1 MDSTTTFP
9 NELWLQ
15 IFSHLSPCV
24 LRNLSS
30 TRRALYDIARPL
42 GFTEFKLRPYP
53 YDFQPPKAQLD
64 DATERLRFYSS
75 PKVAPYVQSCTAR
88 HTLNGRQ
95 DCTMDEG
102 APHVLVNAF
111 FEYLP
116 KFAAMQRIYMDRM
129 QFTQIGITNLCGLP
143 ALTHVEFSGCKIA
156 AGEQLNADSLN
167 LRVATFITRFDHMC
181 DLWMSLISRDSL
193 RELSVSDILPLAKP
207 DVQPFPKAHTLTVND
222 LPMRIWDTLTIFAK
236 FPALR
241 VFSTDYRGVYLY
253 SPMQRRTARSP
264 LRRHPSS
271 PCSPP
276 RPSLTPSNPSPSPGT
291 SPSNTAAPTPH
302 RGTTPRRPPL
312 PPCPTSRT
320 YAASWWQSAL
330 R

>member
-15 IFSHLSPCV
+15 IFSHLSPCA

-64 DATERLRFYSS
+64 DAIERLRFYSS
-75 PKVAPYVQSCTAR
+75 PKVAPYVRSCTAR
-88 HTLNGRQ
+88 DMLNGRQ

-102 APHVLVNAF
+102 APHVLANAF
-111 FEYLP
+111 FECLP
-116 KFAAMQRIYMDRM
+116 NFTAMQRIYMDHM
-129 QFTQIGITNLCGLP
+129 QFTQIGIKNLCGLP

-156 AGEQLNADSLN
+156 AREQLNADSLN

-181 DLWMSLISRDSL
+181 DFWMSLVSRDSL

-207 DVQPFPKAHTLTVND
+207 DVQPFPKAHT
-222 LPMRIWDTLTIFAK
+222 PHI
-236 FPALR
+236 
-241 VFSTDYRGVYLY
+241 
-253 SPMQRRTARSP
+253 
-264 LRRHPSS
+264 
-271 PCSPP
+271 
-276 RPSLTPSNPSPSPGT
+276 TPI
-291 SPSNTAAPTPH
+291 
-302 RGTTPRRPPL
+302 
-312 PPCPTSRT
+312 
-320 YAASWWQSAL
+320 
-330 R
+330 

>member
-9 NELWLQ
+9 NELRLQ
-15 IFSHLSPCV
+15 IFSRLSPCA

-30 TRRALYDIARPL
+30 TRRAFYDIARPL
-42 GFTEFKLRPYP
+42 GFTEFKLWPYP
-53 YDFQPPKAQLD
+53 YEFQPPKAQLD
-64 DATERLRFYSS
+64 DALEPLRFYSS
-75 PKVAPYVQSCTAR
+75 PKVAPYIWSCTA
-88 HTLNGRQ
+88 H
-95 DCTMDEG
+95 CTMDEG

-111 FEYLP
+111 FECLP
-116 KFAAMQRIYMDRM
+116 NFTAMQRIYMDRM

-143 ALTHVEFSGCKIA
+143 ALTHVEFSGCKTA
-156 AGEQLNADSLN
+156 VGEQLNADSLN
-167 LRVATFITRFDHMC
+167 LRVATLITRFGHMC
-181 DLWMSLISRDSL
+181 DLWMSLVSRDSF
-193 RELSVSDILPLAKP
+193 RELSISDVLPLAKP

-222 LPMRIWDTLTIFAK
+222 LPMRIWDTLTIFTK

-241 VFSTDYRGVYLY
+241 VFSTDYRGVTSHRGRNPPS
-253 SPMQRRTARSP
+253 SP
-264 LRRHPSS
+264 RHSSS

-312 PPCPTSRT
+312 PPSPTSRT
-320 YAASWWQSAL
+320 YATSWWQSAL